1 MSNKEYY
8 LNNNWY
14 TWEELHALGYTKSKP
29 ATLTLYNIDAVPV
42 QVVQSNDQDDD
53 YGKLYDNVNHTWVS
67 DINELNL
74 YTKLPEQVK
83 LYTGDSF
90 ELSNGYSNSLNSQS
104 VSNVDFNSE
113 LLTVAELHDLG
124 KTLYPCVLYSVSDGV
139 ISTWYDPITNLYWDN
154 RVGKKIWSET
164 KPVDESEFS
173 GFENWMPPDASTE
186 IDSSDKL
193 NFVSDSAIAFIS
205 SGTIN
210 TPVSSSLIGQG
221 ILYIDNQSDSILN
234 TSPDIITTNYTLYST
249 SNSNTINNV
258 TYNKGDSI
266 SVTRFSSVDDVNS
279 VILYRVNNHSPY
291 NRQVSEVFYYSDA
304 FENSSERVYFNDSV
318 SPCAL
323 SKLVSIGFSSYEPV
337 LSNYYTYDETR
348 TCLVQL
354 YTQNDKVWFNSNW
367 YTLSELLAITDLYT
381 YETTDNLSLSTT
393 SSSNSVSFR
402 TVYTTRETTSFSTS
416 STYKIKLV
424 KMFFNVSSS
433 GAMSLDHTEQFVA
446 QPNKIYT
453 GYIVSDGL
461 GGINTSNISPP
472 YFPSSTGL
480 SPNENYILSPSVIRN
495 DETPLTPFT
504 GSSDTLYVTM
514 LYNVNTSSSITA
526 SRFSVFVQS
535 YNKVTSID

>member
-8 LNNNWY
+8 LNNSWY

-29 ATLTLYNIDAVPV
+29 ATLTLYNIDVVPV

-90 ELSNGYSNSLNSQS
+90 ELANGYSNSLNSQS
-104 VSNVDFNSE
+104 VSNVDFDSE

-139 ISTWYDPITNLYWDN
+139 ISSWYDPITSLYWDN

-173 GFENWMPPDASTE
+173 GFENWMPPNNSIELDYDE
-186 IDSSDKL
+186 RI
-193 NFVSDSAIAFIS
+193 NFVSDNAIEFIS
-205 SGTIN
+205 SGAIN
-210 TPVSSSLIGQG
+210 SSVSSSLIGQG
-221 ILYIDNQSDSILN
+221 ILYIDNQNDSILN
-234 TSPDIITTNYTLYST
+234 TSPDIITTNYNLYST

-258 TYNKGDSI
+258 TYNKSDSI
-266 SVTRFSSVDDVNS
+266 SVTRFSTVDDVNS
-279 VILYRVNNHSPY
+279 DTLYRVNNNSPY
-291 NRQVSEVFYYSDA
+291 NRLHSEVFYYSDT

-318 SPCAL
+318 SPCTL

-348 TCLVQL
+348 TCLVRL

-367 YTLSELLAITDLYT
+367 HTLPELLAITDLYT
-381 YETTDNLSLSTT
+381 YDTTDNLSLSTT
-393 SSSNSVSFR
+393 NSSNSVSFR

-424 KMFFNVSSS
+424 KMFFNVSSN
-433 GAMSLDHTEQFVA
+433 GTMSLDHTEQFVA

-461 GGINTSNISPP
+461 GGIDTFSISPP

-480 SPNENYILSPSVIRN
+480 SPNENYILSPSVIRS

-514 LYNVNTSSSITA
+514 LYSVNTSSSISA

>member
-29 ATLTLYNIDAVPV
+29 ETLTLYNVDVVPV

-83 LYTGDSF
+83 IYTGDSF

-104 VSNVDFNSE
+104 VSNVDLDSE
-113 LLTVAELHDLG
+113 LLTVSELHDLG

-173 GFENWMPPDASTE
+173 GFENWMPPNNSIELDCSE
-186 IDSSDKL
+186 RI
-193 NFVSDSAIAFIS
+193 NFVSDNAIEFIS
-205 SGTIN
+205 SGPIN
-210 TPVSSSLIGQG
+210 PSVSSSLIGQG

-234 TSPDIITTNYTLYST
+234 TSPDIITTNYNLYST
-249 SNSNTINNV
+249 ANSNTINNV

-266 SVTRFSSVDDVNS
+266 SVTRFNSVDDVNS

-318 SPCAL
+318 SPCTL

-367 YTLSELLAITDLYT
+367 YTLSELLTITDLYT
-381 YETTDNLSLSTT
+381 YEATEPLYLETTR
-393 SSSNSVSFR
+393 SNSSVDLY
-402 TVYTTRETTSFSTS
+402 TVQTNRETTSFSTS
-416 STYKIKLV
+416 SNYKTKLV
-424 KMFFNVSSS
+424 KMFFTVSSS
-433 GAMSLDHTEQFVA
+433 GSISRDRIEQFVA

-453 GYIVSDGL
+453 GYIVSNGL
-461 GGINTSNISPP
+461 VSYNFKDTISPP

-480 SPNENYILSPSVIRN
+480 SPNENSILSPSVIRN

-514 LYNVNTSSSITA
+514 LCSAYSSYVTTK
-526 SRFSVFVQS
+526 FSVYVQV